1 MPRKGTGNRPPPHR
15 RAFLRGFTAL
25 AAEVAA
31 GNASAQPRPVLV
43 FAAASLKTALD
54 AIAAAWRRES
64 GKEAAIS
71 YAASSTLA
79 KQIDNGAPAELF
91 MSADQDWMD
100 YLLQHNLIDRKT
112 RVDLLGNRLV
122 LIAPA
127 STGSSTQIAPGFPLA
142 RLLGDGHLAMADPD
156 AVPAGRYGKAALTAL
171 DVWQAVAGRIA
182 AAENV
187 RAALLLVARGE
198 APLGIVY
205 QTDAAA
211 EPGVRIVGTFP
222 PDSHPPIV
230 YPMAL
235 TTAAGPE
242 APALAAYLRGPA
254 ARALFEA
261 QGFTVLDRAR

>member
-1 MPRKGTGNRPPPHR
+1 MLR
-15 RAFLRGFTAL
+15 RALLAGCAAFIVTAL
-25 AAEVAA
+25 TDAAP
-31 GNASAQPRPVLV
+31 AQTRPVLV

-54 AIAAAWRRES
+54 AIAAQWRAET
-64 GKEAAIS
+64 GKRATIS

-79 KQIDNGAPAELF
+79 KQIENGAPAELF
-91 MSADQDWMD
+91 ISADRDWMD
-100 YLLQHNLIDRKT
+100 YLQKRKLIDPET

-127 STGSSTQIAPGFPLA
+127 DSAVRVTIAPGFPLA
-142 RLLGDGHLAMADPD
+142 RLLGDGHLAMADPR
-156 AVPAGRYGKAALTAL
+156 AVPAGIYAKAALMKLGA
-171 DVWQAVAGRIA
+171 WPAIAFRIA

-211 EPGVRIVGTFP
+211 EPAVRVVGIFP
-222 PDSHPPIV
+222 ADSHPPIV

-235 TTAAGPE
+235 TPVAGP
-242 APALAAYLRGPA
+242 AAAAFASTLRGPA
-254 ARALFEA
+254 ARKLFEA
-261 QGFTVLDRAR
+261 QGFTVLDPAR

>member
-1 MPRKGTGNRPPPHR
+1 
-15 RAFLRGFTAL
+15 
-25 AAEVAA
+25 
-31 GNASAQPRPVLV
+31 VLV

-54 AIAAAWRRES
+54 AIAGEWRRQG
-64 GKEAAIS
+64 GKEATIS

-79 KQIDNGAPAELF
+79 KQIDNGAPAGLF
-91 MSADQDWMD
+91 ISADAEWMD
-100 YLLQHNLIDRKT
+100 YLQERQLIDPKT
-112 RVDLLGNRLV
+112 RGDLLGNRLV

-142 RLLGDGHLAMADPD
+142 ALLGDGHLAMADP
-156 AVPAGRYGKAALTAL
+156 ASVPAGKYGKAALERL
-171 DVWQAVAGRIA
+171 GVWSTVENRVA

-205 QTDAAA
+205 RTDAAA
-211 EPGVRIVGTFP
+211 EPSVRVVGTFP

-235 TTAAGPE
+235 TRSAGPDSR
-242 APALAAYLRGPA
+242 AFAAYLRGPA
-254 ARALFEA
+254 ARPLFEG
-261 QGFTVLDRAR
+261 QGFTVLDPAR